1 MNTKEIQELIAVF
14 ENSNLSR
21 MEIEASD
28 IKLKMEKPVG
38 DVQIVS
44 TPVSQPK
51 TIEVNEEKTETKKE
65 GYWVKAPIV
74 GTFYQSRAKGSTP
87 FVEIGQQ
94 VKKGDVLCIIEAM
107 KVMNEIHAPM
117 DSVIAEILVT
127 DDSMVEFDQELMR
140 IVEGV
145 K

>member
-1 MNTKEIQELIAVF
+1 M
-14 ENSNLSR
+14 
-21 MEIEASD
+21 
-28 IKLKMEKPVG
+28 
-38 DVQIVS
+38 
-44 TPVSQPK
+44 
-51 TIEVNEEKTETKKE
+51 
-65 GYWVKAPIV
+65 
-74 GTFYQSRAKGSTP
+74 
-87 FVEIGQQ
+87 EIGQQ

-117 DSVIAEILVT
+117 DGVIAEILVT

>member
-1 MNTKEIQELIAVF
+1 MNTKEIQEIIAVF
-14 ENSNLSR
+14 EKSNLSR
-21 MEIEASD
+21 MEIEAND
-28 IKLKMEKPVG
+28 VKLKMEKPVG
-38 DVQIVS
+38 EVQAVQHVVQPE
-44 TPVSQPK
+44 TVEVKEAAPV
-51 TIEVNEEKTETKKE
+51 KKA

-87 FVEIGQQ
+87 FVEINQR

-117 DSVIAEILVT
+117 DGVVAEILVT

-140 IVEGV
+140 IVEAAE
-145 K
+145 